1 MQLVV
6 PELSLKRLQCRC
18 HATITE
24 SFVLQIG
31 KQTFLGGQKLLLAPK
46 NDVAVVV
53 GLMYRRVGGV
63 LCATTV

>member
-1 MQLVV
+1 M
-6 PELSLKRLQCRC
+6 
-18 HATITE
+18 
-24 SFVLQIG
+24 G

-63 LCATTV
+63 FWATTV